1 MGKPRTG
8 ARFTYDAPDG
18 LGAQAAGGGLSGEMT
33 ELDLHPGT
41 EVKVAGYDDERD
53 LVLVEWTDRAG
64 NPRITS
70 VEPAHFADYFT
81 KGA

>member
-1 MGKPRTG
+1 MSKPRTG

-18 LGAQAAGGGLSGEMT
+18 LAAQVAERLSDDMR

-53 LVLVEWTDRAG
+53 LVLIEWTDRQG

-70 VEPAHFADYFT
+70 VEPDHFEQHFT
-81 KGA
+81 RGA